1 MTARPADVCVSGSG
15 SVFLLSLLTGAAR
28 EWVDQHVSPDRQF
41 FGDDLAVEWRFAAA
55 LAAGMEADGLVVTD
69 GEVQP

>member
-28 EWVDQHVSPDRQF
+28 EWVDQHVSPDHQTETCPESRTF
-41 FGDDLAVEWRFAAA
+41 TRSPIGGGDAA
-55 LAAGMEADGLVVTD
+55 
-69 GEVQP
+69 